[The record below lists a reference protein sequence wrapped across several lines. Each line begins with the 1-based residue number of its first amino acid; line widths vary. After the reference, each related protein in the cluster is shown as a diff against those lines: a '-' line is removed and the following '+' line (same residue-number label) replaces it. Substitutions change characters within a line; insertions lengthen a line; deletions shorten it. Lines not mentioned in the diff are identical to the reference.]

1 MSNDNNDYEVSKVYL
16 KDIDFYLL
24 VLKIPQND
32 LEDKLAYLAR
42 EKGQIT
48 QSFYE
53 DFAIATCIANI
64 NQLLFH
70 MNQQVSDKLDV
81 LSIRKSVMDAIIK
94 VNPLLSPD
102 KLAIN
107 RNYVI
112 KIREDGK
119 LKPDEK
125 PLTDNKKWSTSYYD
139 EIAKVYDE
147 EDSKKKSKPPKPP
160 KETKKP
166 KLPKEALKDIDELDT
181 YEVKKWWRRIGQY
194 IVIKKFDPADEE
206 SVLRSRFFHSR
217 ISFNTF
223 VVSICVENFE
233 DLFKLLDNMGISN
246 RVSPHLLMQ
255 ELYELCRAVNT
266 FLTFENAQALS
277 DNPDAK
283 RTKKR
288 SRENKYKTTSSMSD
302 YIKKESKKR
311 FKDIPKK
318 DLLNLGTNMKVT
330 LIGQDKAIDEMVSAI
345 QRASVGL
352 KDPDKPIGS
361 FLFAGRTGVG
371 KTYASKILADELIK
385 ERDNL
390 IIIDCSEYSSDHEYA
405 KLIGAP
411 AGYIGHEQGGILT
424 NSVGNN
430 PFSVVLFDEIEKAS
444 HKVHELLLQ
453 VLEEGRLTDGKGN
466 SVSFRDTV
474 IILTSNIGVDEVDRI
489 GKTIGFGDVAKLT
502 EDKKDAALDK
512 ALKKKFKPEFLNR
525 LDNVIHFRTLNKK
538 DYMRIIDLELHKL
551 NDNLKTNDTEF
562 SGLSLKFDSKIRNLI
577 YKNGIDDAYG
587 ARPLKRCIET
597 TVSTPLALNLLKK
610 EIDLHSTVLISAEN
624 KKAVFKFKKPKTSTE
639 NDKSN
644 FKISKSDDENEM
656 TVGV

>member
-1 MSNDNNDYEVSKVYL
+1 MSKNNDDDYEVSKIYL

-24 VLKIPQND
+24 VLKIPQD
-32 LEDKLAYLAR
+32 DIEDKLAYLAR

-70 MNQQVSDKLDV
+70 MNQQVSDKHDV
-81 LSIRKSVMDAIIK
+81 LAVRKTVMDAIIE

-119 LKPDEK
+119 LKSDEK
-125 PLTDNKKWSTSYYD
+125 PLTDNKQWNTSYYD
-139 EIAKVYDE
+139 EVAKVYDE
-147 EDSKKKSKPPKPP
+147 EKDDKKKPPKPP
-160 KETKKP
+160 EKTKKP
-166 KLPKEALKDIDELDT
+166 KLPKEKLKDIDDLDT
-181 YEVKKWWRRIGQY
+181 YDVKKWWRRIGQY
-194 IVIKKFDPADEE
+194 VVIKKFDPSDEE
-206 SVLRSRFFHSR
+206 SILRSRFFHSR

-223 VVSICVENFE
+223 VVTICVENFE
-233 DLFKLLDNMGISN
+233 DLFKLLDNMGIST

-277 DNPDAK
+277 DNSESQQP
-283 RTKKR
+283 KKK
-288 SRENKYKTTSSMSD
+288 SRGNKYKTTSSMSD

-311 FKDIPKK
+311 FKDVPKK
-318 DLLNLGTNMKVT
+318 DLLNLGTNMKVS
-330 LIGQDKAIDEMVSAI
+330 LIGQDKAIDEMVGAI

-390 IIIDCSEYSSDHEYA
+390 IIIDCSEYSSDHEYS

-424 NSVGNN
+424 NSVGSN
-430 PFSVVLFDEIEKAS
+430 PFSVILFDEIEKAS

-453 VLEEGRLTDGKGN
+453 VLEEGRLTDGKGQ
-466 SVSFRDTV
+466 SVSFSDTV
-474 IILTSNIGVDEVDRI
+474 LIMTSNVGVDEVDKI
-489 GKTIGFGDVAKLT
+489 SKTIGFGDVAKIT
-502 EDKKDAALDK
+502 DDKKDAALDV

-551 NDNLKTNDTEF
+551 NDNLKTNDTEY
-562 SGLSLKFDSKIRNLI
+562 SGLSLKFDFKIKNLI

-597 TVSTPLALNLLKK
+597 IVSTPLALTLLKN
-610 EIDLHSTVLISAEN
+610 EIDLHSTVLVSAKGKE
-624 KKAVFKFKKPKTSTE
+624 AVFNFRNSNNPDKNE
-639 NDKSN
+639 NSN
-644 FKISKSDDENEM
+644 FKISKPEDENKM
-656 TVGV
+656 TAGI

>member
-1 MSNDNNDYEVSKVYL
+1 MSKSNDDYEVSKVYL
-16 KDIDFYLL
+16 KEIDFYLL
-24 VLKIPQND
+24 VLKVPQGD
-32 LEDKLAYLAR
+32 IEDKLAYLAR

-70 MNQQVSDKLDV
+70 MNQQVSDKFDV
-81 LSIRKSVMDAIIK
+81 LSIRKSVMNAIIEI
-94 VNPLLSPD
+94 NPLLSPD
-102 KLAIN
+102 KLIIN
-107 RNYVI
+107 RNYVV
-112 KIREDGK
+112 KIRKDGR
-119 LKPDEK
+119 LRVDEK
-125 PLTDNKKWSTSYYD
+125 PLTDNKQWSTSYYD

-147 EDSKKKSKPPKPP
+147 EEDSKKKKPPKPP
-160 KETKKP
+160 KSKKTP
-166 KLPKEALKDIDELDT
+166 KLPKEALKDIDDLET
-181 YEVKKWWRRIGQY
+181 SGVKKWWRRIGQY
-194 IVIKKFDPADEE
+194 IVIKKFDPSDDE
-206 SVLRSRFFHSR
+206 SVLRSRYFHSR
-217 ISFNTF
+217 ISFSTF
-223 VVSICVENFE
+223 VVTICVENVD
-233 DLFKLLDNMGISN
+233 DLFKLLDNMGISS

-255 ELYELCRAVNT
+255 ELYELCRSVNG

-277 DNPDAK
+277 EDSGSK
-283 RTKKR
+283 RPEKKGKR
-288 SRENKYKTTSSMSD
+288 DKYKTTSSMSD
-302 YIKKESKKR
+302 YLKKESKKR

-318 DLLNLGTNMKVT
+318 DLLALGTNMKVS
-330 LIGQDKAIDEMVSAI
+330 LIGQDSAIDEMVSAI

-424 NSVGNN
+424 NSVDSN
-430 PFSVVLFDEIEKAS
+430 PFSVILFDEIEKAS

-453 VLEEGRLTDGKGN
+453 VLEEGRLTDGKGQ
-466 SVSFRDTV
+466 SVSFSDT
-474 IILTSNIGVDEVDRI
+474 ILIMTSNVGVDEVDKI
-489 GKTIGFGDVAKLT
+489 SKTIGFGDVAKLT
-502 EDKKDAALDK
+502 DDKKDAALDV

-562 SGLSLKFDSKIRNLI
+562 SGLSLKFDSKIKNLV
-577 YKNGIDDAYG
+577 YKDGIDDAYG

-597 TVSTPLALNLLKK
+597 LVSTPLALTLLKN
-610 EIDLHSTVLISAEN
+610 EIDLHSTVLVSAKSKEAIFN
-624 KKAVFKFKKPKTSTE
+624 FRNSKNSTK
-639 NDKSN
+639 NQKSN

-656 TVGV
+656 TAGI